1 MGNLLSSVWQ
11 AVSGPPETPDVV
23 LVPPL
28 FKPAGVSGRS
38 LCAPALCL
46 HTGGPN
52 NHSFS
57 RA

>member
-38 LCAPALCL
+38 LCAPASR
-46 HTGGPN
+46 HTQAALTTT
-52 NHSFS
+52 SFS